1 MGPQFVILK
10 KGEHGAMLF
19 QGDEVYVMPAYPT
32 DVVVDPTGAGDS
44 FAGGI
49 LGFLAADD
57 QPAPGRLREAMA
69 YGTVIA
75 SLTVEGFGLDRLKRA
90 DRMDVEARL
99 AKFRAMLSF

>member
-1 MGPQFVILK
+1 MAASTAPASKSGLFADPREDWLAQHSEEVI
-10 KGEHGAMLF
+10 
-19 QGDEVYVMPAYPT
+19 
-32 DVVVDPTGAGDS
+32 DPTGAGDS